1 MYYLEHACIEYVR
14 FKIEALDILFL
25 VTDKSMRKTM
35 HQHSTFAQIFQILW
49 CCIPSH
55 LRTSK

>member
-1 MYYLEHACIEYVR
+1 MYCLEHACIEYAR
-14 FKIEALDILFL
+14 FKIEALDMLFL

-35 HQHSTFAQIFQILW
+35 HQHSTFVQIFQILW